1 MLEPKRSTKLAKAEA
16 RIEKIAK
23 RGIQLSI
30 PSLLSTNFL
39 LAFLLTIILY
49 EIERVQKNYK
59 ILINNYTFCY
69 SNKLSY

>member
-1 MLEPKRSTKLAKAEA
+1 MLEPKRSAKLAKAEA
-16 RIEKIAK
+16 WIEKIAK